1 MDLGLKGR
9 TALVTGAS
17 SGLGLATAEAL
28 AAEGAN
34 VSMFA
39 RRRDVLEREADR
51 IGALAVRGDVSI
63 PSDLERAVETTVKA
77 FGGID
82 VLVWNSGGPTPG
94 PATAVTPET
103 LEQAIE
109 MLFMPAVRLFQ
120 LCLPHLEASA
130 GGRIVAITSLAAKEP
145 TDQLALSNAIR
156 PGLTG
161 WMKTLAR
168 ELGPKGITVNC
179 VAPGRIATARL
190 DELYPGGPTEADLRE
205 IPLRRWGDPREFG
218 DVVCFLASDRA
229 RYVTGQTVVV
239 DGGLQ
244 RSLFSGAPPLTS
256 PSRGRRS
263 RARRPGGARAPPR
276 PVERLPAA
284 SRQGAS
290 RRAARSRA
298 GRARSARARA
308 ASTSSTCSSA
318 ARTCSSRSF
327 PFIHS
332 GATLVPAKL
341 IVPPG
346 VSDTA
351 QRSADLREMTVS
363 QKIAARGRAP
373 DARLQGRC
381 DGRPA

>member
-1 MDLGLKGR
+1 VDLGLNGR
-9 TALVTGAS
+9 TAFVTGAS

-39 RRRDVLEREADR
+39 RRRDLLEREAER
-51 IGALAVRGDVSI
+51 IGALAVRGDVSA
-63 PSDLERAVETTVKA
+63 PKDLERAVETTVKA

-103 LEQAIE
+103 LEHAIE
-109 MLFMPAVRLFQ
+109 VLFMPAVRLLH
-120 LCLPHLEASA
+120 LCLPHLEVSA

-145 TDQLALSNAIR
+145 TDHLALSNAVR

-168 ELGPKGITVNC
+168 ELGPKGITANC

-190 DELYPGGPTEADLRE
+190 DELYPNGPTEADLKE

-244 RSLFSGAPPLTS
+244 RSLF
-256 PSRGRRS
+256 
-263 RARRPGGARAPPR
+263 
-276 PVERLPAA
+276 
-284 SRQGAS
+284 
-290 RRAARSRA
+290 
-298 GRARSARARA
+298 
-308 ASTSSTCSSA
+308 
-318 ARTCSSRSF
+318 
-327 PFIHS
+327 
-332 GATLVPAKL
+332 
-341 IVPPG
+341 
-346 VSDTA
+346 
-351 QRSADLREMTVS
+351 
-363 QKIAARGRAP
+363 
-373 DARLQGRC
+373 
-381 DGRPA
+381 